1 MRIKRA
7 VMMLVLVV
15 AVAVLVIPVAG
26 LRVGASASAGG
37 AAAKARVS
45 SNLSPSAAEQQLAV
59 ESPAQDTVRD
69 QSSGSISPDL
79 LQALGITRTK
89 AGKDAAQRMV
99 ERLKNRQ
106 RSRGDFTTQSGQ
118 PTILNASSALSDALI
133 TTIGGRDNQFDEVT
147 LIADW
152 DGREDCAADRE
163 QKVDDFSEAQFEIDF
178 TLLRA
183 AISEHTRAN
192 GFAENVYYY
201 GDSVGNFYIATDTNP
216 GVNTSP
222 SGAADTVVAA
232 NIPELVN
239 TGATAGGTI
248 ALLNPQAGD
257 CTDDQVAVTG
267 IAVNPVADLGDFG
280 LCGTI
285 GEVVYVSILDTEGCQ
300 SNSSNQPFRTRIF
313 AFGFRDVA
321 GGVAPVGA
329 IQILRNSLSN
339 IAGVAVDD
347 DGSLY
352 FQLVDLI
359 NVANGGAIFKV
370 TETCRTVS
378 APPVLNPGVTV
389 VFCGATPRVNRVIA
403 SIPSGL
409 SGGISLSSAQGTTA
423 APILSAAGYRLTN
436 YSGPAT
442 TFGNVVALDAGPCN
456 VLYAAVARSF
466 VSTDDAGTQI
476 TEGAFTNPSALGATP
491 SMVIS
496 FADCSG
502 AFDLCT
508 SPASG
513 FAGQLPVADGFADV
527 AANGLTRTSGV
538 NNFRVFALGNGPD
551 IRPAAGQTSAIATS
565 TTLKVD
571 MQIDFTLHSGLAVDE
586 NGTVYV
592 ISGGTPAGI
601 GKNPSPM
608 VTEVLCFED
617 QCPMDRRADFV
628 DLRGNGLPN
637 PPASGGV
644 TGDGDSDRFDHIF
657 YQAPID
663 QVTITP
669 GGLAGLATGFLR
681 YTNRLAL
688 PTNPIAAGSTLGV
701 SGGATVQG
709 DDATTGPI
717 CFETFDP
724 GHQVA
729 GGDDQN
735 PPFRGDDDN
744 GAGSPPVAGPL
755 SGGFEFVFGASGTPG
770 VNCVNRVW
778 NCFFLNSNGNITF
791 GAGDT
796 DNTATVPE
804 FRLGLPKIAP
814 AWTDLNPAS
823 RAADLCTFPVQ
834 ALGFTGVNAFK
845 IRWINV
851 PEFGSEGCTGFTT
864 AGGTPV
870 RTASTNTFAV
880 TLFDDGTGLDENA
893 NQPLNPANPIGNNA
907 VPFDLQEGP
916 TDLRFTLETN
926 SNILVGCPPRTDG
939 TGPFVFEY
947 CRMDLLGT
955 DSNPVIT
962 GFSIGGL
969 SPLNPPGLCETNL
982 SEAARRA
989 DTGPFGVI
997 PNQGQ
1002 TATIGCP
1009 NCLIGEG
1016 TEPTIFELFNE
1027 GRGPSI
1033 GSGGEITF
1041 ATPDFDLRFE
1051 GNDPALCTP
1060 TRQRDQN
1067 RGKVGLLGVSC
1078 PANPQCLTVTPV
1090 GTVAVAPNQPAVG
1103 TAAAGSQVNQQG
1115 QRIAT
1120 PTSGIINAICS
1131 VQLNFVGCGFFP
1143 NETTT
1148 VCQGFTN
1155 ETGLPI
1161 NRPGKTVSSALAMV
1175 CDTDGNGVPDLTIP
1189 LGAVTPV
1196 NCNLVRGTLSP
1207 IGGGLTG
1214 TPFPLA
1220 CCGGLANLTLT
1231 TTFTGGDNNI
1241 FGPFTRTTTCVI
1253 DLGLRAPVVISVTP
1267 SNGDCAVAQDLLI
1280 SGACFIL
1287 PGGASNVTSVFAVDA
1302 ATGAVIQATRFV
1314 VLNANV
1320 IDALFNFGSA
1330 NAGHTFLIFVSGPNG
1345 TSQNLSALPAGAAG
1359 CPAGFLGNQQGVQVT
1374 FRCNAAPTPGG
1385 GGGPQNQ
1392 ASITGCDLT
1401 RESDGR
1407 FILTITGSNIKEGA
1421 AVTVGGK
1428 TPKKVQFR
1436 DLDSGTN
1443 TFKTIR
1449 IPKKACSLIPGAVV
1463 VTNPQGTA
1471 SAPFTCNRTC
1481 PAN

>member
-1 MRIKRA
+1 MKGKRG
-7 VMMLVLVV
+7 LYWGTL
-15 AVAVLVIPVAG
+15 AVAIAALLAPLFG
-26 LRVGASASAGG
+26 LRVTATARATVAEPKISSAPVATTPN
-37 AAAKARVS
+37 V
-45 SNLSPSAAEQQLAV
+45 
-59 ESPAQDTVRD
+59 SPAVQQQV
-69 QSSGSISPDL
+69 
-79 LQALGITRTK
+79 LQATDSGGMEKGRIDSNVIERLGITK
-89 AGKDAAQRMV
+89 PKGISSIEYGQQMAQRIK
-99 ERLKNRQ
+99 EGLDREARKQNG
-106 RSRGDFTTQSGQ
+106 SGDFTTQGGEPAIMS
-118 PTILNASSALSDALI
+118 PASAFSAAII
-133 TTIGGRDNQFDEVT
+133 TTEGGRDTQFDDVI
-147 LIADW
+147 LLADW
-152 DGREDCAADRE
+152 DGREDCVADRVGV
-163 QKVDDFSEAQFEIDF
+163 VDDFSTKTADIDF
-178 TLLRA
+178 TLTRA
-183 AISEHTRAN
+183 AISEHTIAN

-201 GDSVGNFYIATDTNP
+201 GDSVGNVYVAQTPTFR
-216 GVNTSP
+216 
-222 SGAADTVVAA
+222 GAGPPQALTGA
-232 NIPELVN
+232 NIF
-239 TGATAGGTI
+239 TI
-248 ALLNPQAGD
+248 NLPSVLNAFGSLNS
-257 CTDDQVAVTG
+257 DDQIVITG
-267 IAVNPVADLGDFG
+267 LAVNPVADLSSFANVNGAFSFFNG
-280 LCGTI
+280 RI
-285 GEVVYVSILDTEGCQ
+285 GEILYVSFTDTESG
-300 SNSSNQPFRTRIF
+300 FRLSTNNTLVRSGVLAFPIADVASPATLPPGILSPAGF
-313 AFGFRDVA
+313 PVTVGGAFGVA
-321 GGVAPVGA
+321 FSVF
-329 IQILRNSLSN
+329 SN
-339 IAGVAVDD
+339 LAGLAVDD
-347 DGSLY
+347 DGSVY
-352 FQLVDLI
+352 FQQVDL
-359 NVANGGAIFKV
+359 VQFTGGNIVKITDTGSNQDRSLA
-370 TETCRTVS
+370 VS
-378 APPVLNPGVTV
+378 GFLTITTLNPTNGQYGSASGPPTQ
-389 VFCGATPRVNRVIA
+389 VN
-403 SIPSGL
+403 
-409 SGGISLSSAQGTTA
+409 TF
-423 APILSAAGYRLTN
+423 TN
-436 YSGPAT
+436 YSGT
-442 TFGNVVALDAGPCN
+442 STLFGNITALATGACN
-456 VLYAAVARSF
+456 TVYAAVSRSF
-466 VSTDDAGTQI
+466 VATDDARTQD
-476 TEGAFTNPSALGATP
+476 TEGLFPAPAALSATGTP
-491 SMVIS
+491 SMIIS
-496 FADCSG
+496 FADCAG
-502 AFDLCT
+502 AFDTCT
-508 SPASG
+508 SPATG
-513 FAGQLPVADGFADV
+513 FAGQLPVANGIADV
-527 AANGLTRTSGV
+527 AGAGLTLTAGV
-538 NNFRVFALGNGPD
+538 NNFRVFVLGNGPD
-551 IRPAAGQTSAIATS
+551 IRPAAGQTSAVVAS
-565 TTLKVD
+565 TVLKVD
-571 MQIDFTLHSGLAVDE
+571 FQVDYTIHSGITVDE
-586 NGTVYV
+586 EGKVYV
-592 ISGGTPAGI
+592 VSGGTPAGVST
-601 GKNPSPM
+601 NPSPRLG
-608 VTEVLCFED
+608 EILCFED

-657 YQAPID
+657 WQAPID
-663 QVTITP
+663 TVTATP
-669 GGLAGLATGFLR
+669 TGIAGLNRGFLR

-688 PTNPIAAGSTLGV
+688 PANPIAAGSTLGV